1 MFNRYVL
8 LFLPLAFAVVLPV
21 TAAAQPAAAL
31 DTTETN
37 RAPIIPFLES
47 TDVFWT
53 LRGGDA
59 WVPYR
64 LEANIFPHLVVYQ
77 NFSDVLDIEQQIR
90 RGVTRVRERAISI
103 SGTPAVR
110 VRMLRET
117 SAPVRTPS
125 YMPRGNLQ
133 LLLVRG
139 LKDPAR
145 GRPAAALTADMS
157 RRILESVT
165 RVSVWEVHVIIGH
178 HSNGQDGCLS
188 IEQERVPA
196 KTGPCLPDGVELTP
210 DSVNRIDGSFST
222 NYLRSGV
229 NYSRNWLGKGPLEP
243 ATKEV
248 RIRAEWEF
256 HPRAWVD
263 EDMVDLY
270 GRHRL
275 NVGTAYALRGVR
287 GCSRRLEGAAGAVWN
302 PQVAS
307 IEGSNLEWSFDAQ
320 ASCFPWGNGGWG
332 FFVRVYTGQD
342 YYNVGFLDEITRLH
356 VGLTF
361 NQSDFFKFRRRP
373 AEAATRR

>member
-1 MFNRYVL
+1 VALASVL
-8 LFLPLAFAVVLPV
+8 ALPLS
-21 TAAAQPAAAL
+21 AAAQPAAEAE
-31 DTTETN
+31 TTETN
-37 RAPIIPFLES
+37 RGPIVPFLEG

-53 LRGGDA
+53 VRGGDA
-59 WVPYR
+59 WFPYR

-77 NFSDVLDIEQQIR
+77 DFTDILDIEAQVR

-110 VRMLRET
+110 IRMLRET

-125 YMPRGNLQ
+125 YMPRANVQ

-139 LKDPAR
+139 LKDATR
-145 GRPAAALTADMS
+145 GRPAIAPNDATS
-157 RRILESVT
+157 RQMLESVA
-165 RVSVWEVHVIIGH
+165 RVSIWEVHVIIGH

-188 IEQERVPA
+188 VEQDRVPA
-196 KTGPCLPDGVELTP
+196 ETGPCLPEGVTLTP
-210 DSVNRIDGSFST
+210 ETVNRIDGSFST

-229 NYSRNWLGKGPLEP
+229 NYSRNWLGRGIVEP

-248 RIRAEWEF
+248 RLRAEWEF

-263 EDMVDLY
+263 EDIVDLY

-275 NVGTAYALRGVR
+275 NVGAAYALRGVR
-287 GCSRRLEGAAGAVWN
+287 GCSRRLEAAAGAVWN
-302 PQVAS
+302 PQVVS
-307 IEGSNLEWSFDAQ
+307 IEDSNLEWSFEAQ

-332 FFVRVYTGQD
+332 FFVRFYAGQD
-342 YYNVGFLDEITRLH
+342 YYNVGFLDQITRLH

-361 NQSDFFKFRRRP
+361 NQSDFFRFRRRP
-373 AEAATRR
+373 AEAARR